1 MIKKVKNFDKIKN
14 SNLFFI
20 LEEEKDLEKIS
31 FLDLSEN
38 ILSDLKSKIEKKET
52 WIFEYFMWLKN
63 FSKLYIFL
71 NLDDSKNLDYT
82 LWKEMNRLDKNI
94 TVLSNSSQNVET

>member
-52 WIFEYFMWLKN
+52 
-63 FSKLYIFL
+63 
-71 NLDDSKNLDYT
+71 
-82 LWKEMNRLDKNI
+82 
-94 TVLSNSSQNVET
+94 

>member
-38 ILSDLKSKIEKKET
+38 ILSDLKSKIEKKRNLT
-52 WIFEYFMWLKN
+52 FWIFYVIK
-63 FSKLYIFL
+63 KIF
-71 NLDDSKNLDYT
+71 
-82 LWKEMNRLDKNI
+82 
-94 TVLSNSSQNVET
+94 